1 MASRSD
7 VFLSHG
13 SPDKPWV
20 RTLVTELQD
29 RGLSVFLDEQNLQPG
44 ENWVLGLSD
53 ALKNSRAFVLVLS
66 RHTLERPWVEHEW
79 ASYMAEHGPRQI
91 IVPVILEQ
99 ANLPTFLKSIQA
111 IHALDRDARRVADLI
126 AVALGGTGDGRRL
139 ILAQESATRRE
150 LGLGP

>member
-20 RTLVTELQD
+20 RTLVTELED

-44 ENWVLGLSD
+44 ENWVWGLSD

-66 RHTLERPWVEHEW
+66 RHTLERP
-79 ASYMAEHGPRQI
+79 
-91 IVPVILEQ
+91 
-99 ANLPTFLKSIQA
+99 
-111 IHALDRDARRVADLI
+111 
-126 AVALGGTGDGRRL
+126 
-139 ILAQESATRRE
+139 
-150 LGLGP
+150 